1 MATEGGLGR
10 PDHGNR
16 PMCYSLP
23 TAGVAIVALERLAP
37 FCARA
42 RFMNTTLGH
51 EKTILV
57 SESKRGQPISDN
69 LHTKELEK
77 GHNMEKVGIVGVG
90 AMGSALLERLKL
102 AGVEA
107 TAFDIARLAN
117 ETARSLGALGAPS
130 AKAVGQASTI
140 IDVVVRTDH
149 EVLDCTMSK
158 DGILEG
164 AEAGTL
170 LLLHST
176 ILPETTK
183 KVADAARSRKVHVI
197 DACMTAVPKIVRQG
211 GLTFLVGGPA
221 DLVERARPHLLRMAK
236 AVMHMGPLGAGNV
249 AKLIK
254 NLVTASEAL
263 IIHEAIR
270 IGQAGGIPCEE
281 ALEMMRKTR
290 SESTL
295 NRWRERFDISGA
307 IPTLRA
313 SRNVYDKDIPLAVEV
328 GRQFGLDMPI
338 TEQLAAAGLR
348 LIASRG

>member
-1 MATEGGLGR
+1 
-10 PDHGNR
+10 
-16 PMCYSLP
+16 
-23 TAGVAIVALERLAP
+23 
-37 FCARA
+37 
-42 RFMNTTLGH
+42 
-51 EKTILV
+51 
-57 SESKRGQPISDN
+57 
-69 LHTKELEK
+69 
-77 GHNMEKVGIVGVG
+77 MEKVGLVGVG

-102 AGVEA
+102 AGVQA
-107 TAFDIARLAN
+107 TAFDIAPSAN
-117 ETARSLGALGAPS
+117 ETARSLGALVAPS
-130 AKAVGQASTI
+130 AKAVAQASTI

-149 EVLDCTMSK
+149 EVLDSTMSK

-164 AEAGTL
+164 AEAGAL

-176 ILPETTK
+176 IHPQTTK

-197 DACMTAVPKIVRQG
+197 DACMTAVPRVVRQG
-211 GLTFLVGGPA
+211 GLTFLVGGPTE
-221 DLVERARPHLLRMAK
+221 LVERAKPHLLKMAK
-236 AVMHMGPLGAGNV
+236 EVIHMGPLGAGNI

-270 IGQAGGIPCEE
+270 IGQAGGIPFEE

-295 NRWRERFDISGA
+295 NRWQERFDTTGA
-307 IPTLRA
+307 TPTLRT

-328 GRQFGLDMPI
+328 GRQFGLDIPI

-348 LIASRG
+348 LIASRR